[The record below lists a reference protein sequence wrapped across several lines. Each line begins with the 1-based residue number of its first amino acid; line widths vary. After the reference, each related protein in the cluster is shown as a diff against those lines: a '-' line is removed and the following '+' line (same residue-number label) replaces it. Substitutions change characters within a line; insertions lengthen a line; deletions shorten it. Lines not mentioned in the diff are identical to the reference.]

1 MIERFRDHLH
11 AIIDISRELQD
22 LTSDSNQF
30 TLLETIEDNAHDLL
44 EKGLRWL
51 EELMAEFDTVA
62 AAVDTMNDEFRS
74 PVMSIRSY
82 TKVMLLGDVSAQER
96 MLLEEM
102 KTRAD
107 EIWEWTAH
115 Q

>member
-1 MIERFRDHLH
+1 MIERLRDHLH
-11 AIIDISRELQD
+11 TIIDISRELQH
-22 LTSDSNQF
+22 LTSDANQSM
-30 TLLETIEDNAHDLL
+30 LLKSIEDNAHDLL

-51 EELMAEFDTVA
+51 EELMDEFDTVA
-62 AAVDTMNDEFRS
+62 AVVDTMNDEFRG

-82 TKVMLLGDVSAQER
+82 TNVMLLGDVSAQER
-96 MLLEEM
+96 TLLEEM

-107 EIWEWTAH
+107 EMWRWTTH